1 MIQNNTYLIIK
12 FSKLYFELTLKIIE
26 KKYIGRVDIYL
37 FLLLYCRI
45 GIYFIRYFLTRKII
59 TNQLRPFWDIQ
70 VTL

>member
-1 MIQNNTYLIIK
+1 MIQYNTYIIIK

-45 GIYFIRYFLTRKII
+45 GIYFIRYF
-59 TNQLRPFWDIQ
+59 
-70 VTL
+70 